1 MKSAAK
7 KKSPTKLSRNRELP
21 FVFINMAMT
30 ADGKTA
36 SANRAISTFGS
47 KRDHDHLYE
56 LRATADA
63 VMCGAR
69 TIDLNPVLLG
79 SGGKHYERLRVKT
92 GLAQF
97 SLRVIVSGSGS
108 INPDAEIF
116 KHRFSPL
123 LIITT
128 ERAGPRKLKLLK
140 SLADEVFVGGKT
152 EIDFPSVL
160 AWLNSKWKV
169 NRLLC
174 EGGGELN
181 DALFRANLV
190 NELHLT
196 LCPKI
201 LGGRTA
207 ATIADGPGVKHLTE
221 ATALTLQSAQ
231 RHGDELFLRFAVWLK
246 HGSKRLVPNISASAK
261 MKKWPPLPQT
271 TLKTARVSTCGRSS
285 CHQTQGT

>member
-1 MKSAAK
+1 MKSRPRNGTTAK
-7 KKSPTKLSRNRELP
+7 SRTTSGLP

-69 TIDLNPVLLG
+69 TIDLNPVQLG
-79 SGGKHYERLRVKT
+79 SGGKKYEQLRVKN
-92 GLAQF
+92 GLDQS

-108 INPDAEIF
+108 INPCAEIF
-116 KHRFSPL
+116 KHRFSPI

-128 ERAGPRKLKLLK
+128 EHAGPRKLKLLK
-140 SLADEVFVGGKT
+140 SLADDVFIGGKT
-152 EIDFPSVL
+152 EIDFRSVL
-160 AWLNSKWKV
+160 VWLKSKWKV

-181 DALFRANLV
+181 DALFRAKVV
-190 NELHLT
+190 NELHIT

-201 LGGRTA
+201 LGGRNA
-207 ATIADGPGVKHLTE
+207 ATIADGLGVKHLAD
-221 ATALTLQSAQ
+221 ATKLALQSAK
-231 RHGDELFLRFAVWLK
+231 RDGDELFLRFTV
-246 HGSKRLVPNISASAK
+246 
-261 MKKWPPLPQT
+261 
-271 TLKTARVSTCGRSS
+271 
-285 CHQTQGT
+285 

>member
-1 MKSAAK
+1 MKPSAQKNSSAK
-7 KKSPTKLSRNRELP
+7 FPRTRDLP

-36 SANRAISTFGS
+36 SANRAISTFGG

-69 TIDLNPVLLG
+69 TIDLNPVQLG
-79 SGGKHYERLRVKT
+79 SGGKEFERIRIKNGV
-92 GLAQF
+92 AQF

-108 INPDAEIF
+108 INPRAEIF
-116 KHRFSPL
+116 KHRFSPI

-128 ERAGPRKLKLLK
+128 ERASARKLKLLK
-140 SLADEVFVGGKT
+140 TLADDVFLGGET
-152 EIDFPSVL
+152 EIDFRSVL
-160 AWLNSKWKV
+160 VWLKSKWNV

-181 DALFRANLV
+181 DALFRAKVV

-201 LGGRTA
+201 LGGRNA
-207 ATIADGPGVKHLTE
+207 ATIADGLGVRHLAD
-221 ATALTLQSAQ
+221 ATKLKLQSAK
-231 RHGDELFLRFAVWLK
+231 RHGDEIFLRFVVRPDHRIWRA
-246 HGSKRLVPNISASAK
+246 
-261 MKKWPPLPQT
+261 
-271 TLKTARVSTCGRSS
+271 
-285 CHQTQGT
+285 